1 MDKGMTA
8 QTASRIEGEL
18 SVSTDP
24 ARFDLDRIHAWL
36 EREAYWCK
44 GLPREVFERSVR
56 HSLCFGA
63 RTAAGA
69 QVGFA
74 RIVTDRA
81 TFAYLCD
88 VFVDPAF
95 RGLGVSKAMM
105 EAIIAHPDLQGLR
118 RFLLATA
125 DAEGLYARYGFAP
138 LAKPERFM
146 EIAMPDIYQRQR
158 SRSA

>member
-1 MDKGMTA
+1 MTT
-8 QTASRIEGEL
+8 QTASKAEAEI
-18 SVSTDP
+18 VISTDP

-44 GLPREVFERSVR
+44 GLPRAVFDRSLR

-63 RTAAGA
+63 LTAAGEQA
-69 QVGFA
+69 GFA

-95 RGLGVSKAMM
+95 RKRGVSKALMD
-105 EAIIAHPDLQGLR
+105 AVIAHPDLQGLR
-118 RFLLATA
+118 RFMLATA
-125 DAEGLYARYGFAP
+125 DAGGLYARYGFQP
-138 LAKPERFM
+138 LAQPGRFM
-146 EIAMPDIYQRQR
+146 EISVPNIYQRQMA
-158 SRSA
+158 SA